1 MLRALSE
8 RLLAIYSP
16 FSSGT
21 TPAEDFTVLK
31 DSLRVEDLSMYRSLA
46 PAPPPMNHFVEAA
59 ADTSC
64 AKLAM
69 GPVSQEDCSAAC
81 TALGFKS
88 TGPKARANVSGCDF
102 VTFSQHFVTFSIT
115 FVTVSINFPIIVSLC
130 PSFSLRRCF
139 VLTTGEYAGNCNY
152 NTNKSATCTPPCT
165 LMGAGVRVLCDGK

>member
-1 MLRALSE
+1 MGHAHNPRARPFLRQCFLLAGHDQDCQVHVRLHKRNPHRMLRALSE

-88 TGPKARANVSGCDF
+88 TGPKARANISG
-102 VTFSQHFVTFSIT
+102 
-115 FVTVSINFPIIVSLC
+115 
-130 PSFSLRRCF
+130 CF
-139 VLTTGEYAGNCNY
+139 VLTSGPFEG
-152 NTNKSATCTPPCT
+152 TCILLYTWRSI
-165 LMGAGVRVLCDGK
+165 GVSLCGLY